1 MTTQTQLDSIELPL
15 PPQKENTLGME
26 VYARFMTHMRQVPHR
41 RMEIK
46 ILSAIQFTATM
57 MDYTDAQ
64 VSKMLVDMGLRVCRN
79 GLPADYLDFAD
90 ASLMRS
96 GWDVGGPSAGLSALK
111 DYWDEIGE
119 DKFVAFGRQYS
130 LLNETTMMGTV

>member
-1 MTTQTQLDSIELPL
+1 MTNRIELPL
-15 PPQKENTLGME
+15 PPQKENALGIE

-41 RMEIK
+41 RTEIK
-46 ILSAIQFTATM
+46 ILSAIQFTANM

-64 VSKMLVDMGLRVCRN
+64 IAKMLVDMGLRVGRD

-96 GWDVGGPSAGLSALK
+96 GWDVGGPSAGLAALK
-111 DYWDEIGE
+111 GYWDDIGE
-119 DKFVAFGRQYS
+119 DKFAGFRRQYS
-130 LLNETTMMGTV
+130 LLNETTMMGAV